1 MEQISFFGD
10 IGCKEPPEPKPKK
23 KKKKNRLI
31 PEDLPDSAKKYF
43 AERTAKDCR
52 REGLSAG
59 DKRSMENRIYAW
71 MKEQGQELTA
81 HQIAIGMCLAGIHYG
96 KDRQSVAPR
105 ICGLEERG
113 LIEKTGHRVFDRE
126 TGASAGTYRI
136 VEDNGNE

>member
-1 MEQISFFGD
+1 MTDLEQICFFMD
-10 IGCKEPPEPKPKK
+10 IGAKEPPMKK
-23 KKKKNRLI
+23 KDKTWKI

-43 AERTAKDCR
+43 AERTAKECR

-81 HQIAIGMCLAGIHYG
+81 HQIAIGMCLAGIHYSEH
-96 KDRQSVAPR
+96 RQSVAPR
-105 ICGLEERG
+105 LKGLEERG
-113 LIEKTGHRVFDRE
+113 LIEKTGKKVFDKE

-136 VEDNGNE
+136 VEGNVDE

>member
-1 MEQISFFGD
+1 MEQICFFMD
-10 IGCKEPPEPKPKK
+10 IGAKEPPMKK
-23 KKKKNRLI
+23 KDKARTI

-43 AERTAKDCR
+43 AERTAKECR

-81 HQIAIGMCLAGIHYG
+81 HQIAIGMRLAGIHYSEH
-96 KDRQSVAPR
+96 RQSVAPR
-105 ICGLEERG
+105 LKGLEERG
-113 LIEKTGHRVFDRE
+113 LIEKTGKKVFDKE

-136 VEDNGNE
+136 VEGNVDE